1 MLAVLKVKVVESEG
15 EVGLE
20 AYMANKTWASHFQE
34 IPPRVS
40 PIVVVPSKAVGEEE
54 SSQIVAAAYAV
65 AVAVAAAAID
75 GAGTGA
81 KATRASPPGHS
92 SP

>member
-54 SSQIVAAAYAV
+54 SSQIVAAAYAG
-65 AVAVAAAAID
+65 AADAAAAID

-81 KATRASPPGHS
+81 KATRAFPPGHS

>member
-54 SSQIVAAAYAV
+54 SSHIVAAAYAV
-65 AVAVAAAAID
+65 AAAAAID
-75 GAGTGA
+75 GTGTGA

>member
-54 SSQIVAAAYAV
+54 SSHIVAAAYAV
-65 AVAVAAAAID
+65 AAAAAID

-81 KATRASPPGHS
+81 KATRAFPPGHS